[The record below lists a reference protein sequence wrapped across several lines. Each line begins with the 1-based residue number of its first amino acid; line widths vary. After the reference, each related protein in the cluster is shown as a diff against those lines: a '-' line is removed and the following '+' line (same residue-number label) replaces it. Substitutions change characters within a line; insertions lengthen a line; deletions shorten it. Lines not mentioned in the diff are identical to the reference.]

1 MKRILMAVAL
11 MVAGVFTTLV
21 GSEVA
26 FAGGTCPDGKTTYV
40 NSVAECGINAAGDD
54 VNKNPDGLM
63 GVVKTIINVVL
74 SVVGIIAV
82 VMIILGGIT
91 FMTSQG
97 DSAKVAK
104 GKNTLIYGVV
114 GLIVAL
120 LAFAIVNFVLKSVFN
135 GTGAGDTQQVE
146 GDV

>member
-26 FAGGTCPDGKTTYV
+26 FAGGTYPDGKTTYV

-114 GLIVAL
+114 GLVVAL